1 MSISSKLF
9 IVPITLGLM
18 SVSNAAQA
26 QSHDFSQNQ
35 FRQSSEARLALDIL
49 FGTERKDSKADPR
62 LAFSVR
68 QYQPQNTFD
77 NSWLSKPQSSLTK
90 LGYTENDLAMSLGQA
105 REFTLNGET
114 LYLTDHE
121 SASLS
126 YEAKN
131 RW

>member
-9 IVPITLGLM
+9 IVPVTLGLM

-35 FRQSSEARLALDIL
+35 FRQSSEARLTLAIP

-68 QYQPQNTFD
+68 QYQPQDNFD
-77 NSWLSKPQSSLTK
+77 NSW
-90 LGYTENDLAMSLGQA
+90 
-105 REFTLNGET
+105 F
-114 LYLTDHE
+114 
-121 SASLS
+121 
-126 YEAKN
+126 
-131 RW
+131 